1 MISILGR
8 TLRPPSSLTRLIIFV
23 LLSVL
28 IMVLDHKGSY
38 GNYIRNT
45 INTLIKPVHGIASL
59 PSTVAGWFQEVTRS
73 EVDYQAIIKV
83 LEDKNSKLSYQLNRR
98 QTLEDENKRLR
109 SQLGAVQRIRKD
121 YTPRLAELLKVSI
134 DPYTRK
140 LYLNQGSDHGV
151 FIRQPVVDAHGVV
164 GQVSKVY
171 GSKAV
176 VTLIIDPSH
185 AIPVMVRRNGLRTI
199 AYGTGNLDILSIPYL
214 GTGSRIKE
222 KDILVTSGM
231 GGIFPTGYPVGRVKK
246 IIKDPNEPFLN
257 ITVKPMARINY
268 GKEVLLLYPK
278 TRVGKRK
285 SIP

>member
-8 TLRPPSSLTRLIIFV
+8 TLRPPSSLARLIIFV

-28 IMVLDHKGSY
+28 IMYLDHKGDY

-45 INTLIKPVHGIASL
+45 INTLIKPVYSIASL
-59 PSTVAGWFQEVTRS
+59 PATVTGWFKEATKS
-73 EVDYQAIIKV
+73 ETDYRAIIKD
-83 LEDKNSKLSYQLNRR
+83 LEDKNNKLSYKLNRR

-140 LYLNQGSDHGV
+140 LYLNQGSNHGV

-171 GSKAV
+171 DSKAV

-199 AYGTGNLDILSIPYL
+199 VYGTGSLKVSTPYL
-214 GTGSRIKE
+214 S
-222 KDILVTSGM
+222 
-231 GGIFPTGYPVGRVKK
+231 PTWAPAPASKKK
-246 IIKDPNEPFLN
+246 IFLLHRAW
-257 ITVKPMARINY
+257 VAYFLR
-268 GKEVLLLYPK
+268 V
-278 TRVGKRK
+278 TR
-285 SIP
+285 